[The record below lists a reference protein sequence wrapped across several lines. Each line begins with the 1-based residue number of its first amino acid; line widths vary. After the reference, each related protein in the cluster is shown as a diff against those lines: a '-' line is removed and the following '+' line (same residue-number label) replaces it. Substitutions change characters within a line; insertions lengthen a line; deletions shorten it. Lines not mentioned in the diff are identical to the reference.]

1 MSLRSI
7 GLVVILM
14 ALGACSS
21 VDDPLVE
28 YSAEGGVGEF
38 GTGTQH
44 DIYANFAEALGTT
57 DRVFFAFDSSVLDPR
72 AQETVALWAD
82 ALLRYPELSVVVEG
96 HCDERGSREYN
107 LALGERRAEAVRAQL
122 VALGIDPARIATI
135 SFGKERPL
143 ADGHDET
150 AWAQNRRAVLTPG

>member
-7 GLVVILM
+7 GLVVVLLV
-14 ALGACSS
+14 LGACSS

-28 YSAEGGVGEF
+28 YSSEGGVTEF

-44 DIYANFAEALGTT
+44 DIYANFAEVLGTT
-57 DRVFFAFDSSVLDPR
+57 DRVLFAFDSAVLDPL

-82 ALLRYPELSVVVEG
+82 ALGRYPELNVLVEG

-107 LALGERRAEAVRAQL
+107 LALGERRAQSVKSFL
-122 VALGIDPARIATI
+122 VALGIDPARIAMV
-135 SFGKERPL
+135 SFGKERP
-143 ADGHDET
+143 AFDGHDEA

>member
-7 GLVVILM
+7 GLVLVLI

-21 VDDPLVE
+21 VDDRPAE

-38 GTGTQH
+38 GIGVQH

-57 DRVFFAFDSSVLDPR
+57 DRVFFAFDSAVLDPA

-82 ALLRYPELSVVVEG
+82 ALGRYPELIVVVEG

-107 LALGERRAEAVRAQL
+107 LALGERRAQSVRMQL
-122 VALGIDPARIATI
+122 IALGIDPARIATI
-135 SFGKERPL
+135 SFGKERPA
-143 ADGHDET
+143 ADGHDDA
-150 AWAQNRRAVLTPG
+150 AWALNRRAVLTPG

>member
-57 DRVFFAFDSSVLDPR
+57 DRVVFAFDSSVLDPR
-72 AQETVALWAD
+72 AQEIVALWAD

>member
-7 GLVVILM
+7 GFVVILL

-38 GTGTQH
+38 GIGVQH

-57 DRVFFAFDSSVLDPR
+57 DRVFFAFDSAVLDAAAR
-72 AQETVALWAD
+72 ETVALWAD
-82 ALLRYPELSVVVEG
+82 ALARYPELVVVVEG
-96 HCDERGSREYN
+96 HCDERGSREYY
-107 LALGERRAEAVRAQL
+107 LALGERRAQAVRLQL
-122 VALGIDPARIATI
+122 VALGIDPARIGTI
-135 SFGKERPL
+135 SFGKERPA
-143 ADGHDET
+143 ADGHDEA